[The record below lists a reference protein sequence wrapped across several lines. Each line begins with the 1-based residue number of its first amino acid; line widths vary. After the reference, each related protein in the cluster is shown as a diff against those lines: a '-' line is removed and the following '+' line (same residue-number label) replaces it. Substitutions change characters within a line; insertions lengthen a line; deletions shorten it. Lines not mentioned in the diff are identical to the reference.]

1 MKVETTSVTLLKDI
15 ATDARSVRWKEFV
28 DRYCPLMMGYLRA
41 RYVGIEYE
49 DVVQETFA
57 ALARLLPD
65 YCYAPEEKG
74 SFHDYLTA
82 VLRHKACD
90 AIRKTQRREAK
101 ERNAVEDPT
110 FGMRNEESADGGVRK
125 AAFRIALREV
135 LNDKTILARNRRVF
149 VEVAVNGRC
158 PDEVSRMFGI
168 SRNNVDQIKARIV
181 KALKIRTN
189 ELLRMTDV

>member
-74 SFHDYLTA
+74 PFHDYLTA
-82 VLRHKACD
+82 VLRHKA
-90 AIRKTQRREAK
+90 
-101 ERNAVEDPT
+101 
-110 FGMRNEESADGGVRK
+110 
-125 AAFRIALREV
+125 
-135 LNDKTILARNRRVF
+135 
-149 VEVAVNGRC
+149 
-158 PDEVSRMFGI
+158 
-168 SRNNVDQIKARIV
+168 
-181 KALKIRTN
+181 
-189 ELLRMTDV
+189 